1 MKTAPARVG
10 AMTFFV
16 SDPARSK
23 AFYASVFDLAPI
35 FEDAD
40 SAAFQFENLILNL
53 LRASEAGE
61 LVEPSGVGSSDAGAV
76 SLLTIWVPD
85 ADAAAAELASRGVSV
100 LNGPIDRPWGVR
112 TLAFADPDGHV
123 WELAQ
128 QLPSGALGG

>member
-1 MKTAPARVG
+1 MKTAPAKVG
-10 AMTFFV
+10 AITLFV

-35 FEDAD
+35 FEDVD
-40 SAAFQFENLILNL
+40 SAAFGFENLIVNL
-53 LRASEAGE
+53 LRASEADE
-61 LVEPSGVGSSDAGAV
+61 LITPAAVGGPEAGAR
-76 SLLTIWVPD
+76 LQLTIWVPD

-128 QLPSGALGG
+128 ELGQGASPG